1 MDELLKALKEFF
13 TPGGLV
19 RIEYKYFFGLFN
31 SLYSSAASEIAST
44 PSNFATVGES
54 QVNLVTEIGTTVI
67 LPIAAAILAFN
78 LAKELIDLISRRNNM
93 ADFDLFA
100 FFKILFKTAFAA
112 SITSR
117 CFDIVQAIFDM
128 GSYIVTMVSGTTA
141 ITIDAEALAE
151 SLASASSFGD
161 RVMYVL
167 LGLIIGIIILICA
180 GLILVTIWTR
190 LINIY
195 ILIAVSPIPFATLL
209 SDSQSFSSIGS
220 MYVKNVVATAL
231 QGFII
236 ALLMAINSSIIANL
250 ATNVTSMLDLL
261 KVVILLITSTI
272 TVSKSLSL
280 AKSVVGLAG

>member
-1 MDELLKALKEFF
+1 MGDKIIKGLQIVVKAAY
-13 TPGGLV
+13 T
-19 RIEYKYFFGLFN
+19 YFFGLFN
-31 SLYSSAASEIAST
+31 SLYTSAANEIATT

-54 QVNLVTEIGTTVI
+54 QVNLVTSIGTTVV

-78 LAKELIDLISRRNNM
+78 LAKELIDLISKRNNM

-100 FFKILFKTAFAA
+100 FFKTLFKTAFAA
-112 SITSR
+112 SVTSR
-117 CFDIVQAIFDM
+117 CFDIVLALFDM
-128 GSYIVTMVSGTTA
+128 GAYLVTMVSGTTA
-141 ITIDAEALAE
+141 TSIDATALAE
-151 SLASASSFGD
+151 SLATTTEWQELAI
-161 RVMYVL
+161 YIL
-167 LGLIIGIIILICA
+167 LSIVIGLIVLICG

-209 SDSQSFSSIGS
+209 SDSQTFSSVGS
-220 MYVKNVVATAL
+220 SFVKNVLATAL

-236 ALLMAINSSIIANL
+236 ALLMAINSSIITNL

-280 AKSVVGLAG
+280 AKTVVGLAG